1 MSEIT
6 VALQSSFSF
15 STSSQVKV
23 DLTQDF
29 NSRTE
34 LRERTRAKVKKA
46 ASKSEVNLEV
56 KPNGENVENAE
67 KEGGKKNKIT
77 RVYTAPAKLG
87 KSKEKTDEWGELHRS
102 PLTNLAHLRQRKE
115 KKRKEKKRK
124 EKKRKEKKR
133 KEKKRKEKKRRENEY
148 AK

>member
-15 STSSQVKV
+15 PTSFQVER

-46 ASKSEVNLEV
+46 ASKSEVNLEI
-56 KPNGENVENAE
+56 KPNGNNVENAE

-77 RVYTAPAKLG
+77 RVHTAPAKLG
-87 KSKEKTDEWGELHRS
+87 KSKEKTDEWGEFHRS
-102 PLTNLAHLRQRKE
+102 PLINLAPPPA
-115 KKRKEKKRK
+115 KK
-124 EKKRKEKKR
+124 
-133 KEKKRKEKKRRENEY
+133 
-148 AK
+148 